1 MKMFLKFLTFCLMTL
16 IWQMTFLSDDFVLT
30 NVLNDISNFETGQIS
45 VQNNS
50 QTVVVTNTPTLN
62 TFRIP
67 GIQSTSGL
75 TISSINN
82 CTVNFNFHQ

>member
-1 MKMFLKFLTFCLMTL
+1 M
-16 IWQMTFLSDDFVLT
+16 
-30 NVLNDISNFETGQIS
+30 ISIEI
-45 VQNNS
+45 NS
-50 QTVVVTNTPTLN
+50 QIVAVTNTPTLN

>member
-1 MKMFLKFLTFCLMTL
+1 
-16 IWQMTFLSDDFVLT
+16 LSDEFSFA

-45 VQNNS
+45 VEHNS
-50 QTVVVTNTPTLN
+50 QTVAVTNTPTLN

-75 TISSINN
+75 TIISINN
-82 CTVNFNFHQ
+82 CTVNFNSHQ

>member
-1 MKMFLKFLTFCLMTL
+1 MALLLHSELICFRKIRETL
-16 IWQMTFLSDDFVLT
+16 QV

-50 QTVVVTNTPTLN
+50 QIVAVTNTPTLN

-67 GIQSTSGL
+67 EIQSTSGL

>member
-1 MKMFLKFLTFCLMTL
+1 
-16 IWQMTFLSDDFVLT
+16 
-30 NVLNDISNFETGQIS
+30 LNDISNFETGQIS

-50 QTVVVTNTPTLN
+50 QTVAVTNTPTLN
-62 TFRIP
+62 IFRIP

-82 CTVNFNFHQ
+82 SQ